1 MVEYDR
7 NQQSELS
14 GRQPLRICVAGV
26 GGAGSN
32 VLDRITMD
40 RTVEATLVSFQT
52 DVRVL
57 HHSTSPRKIQL
68 GTELMRGV
76 GAGGDPDLGREAAMF
91 SKEEIRNAVDG
102 HDMVF
107 ISVGLGGGTGSG
119 AAPVIAEIAKS
130 TGALVLVFAAVP
142 FGFEGRRR
150 HQQATDALDRLQ
162 KCADALILFD
172 NSRMGELVLPKDGI
186 QKAFSQADQL
196 IAQSVRAVAGMVG
209 APSIVKLGLDDL
221 VSALRTN
228 EGRCLF
234 GFGEAKGQNRGVDA
248 LKKALKSP
256 LINQGQ
262 LLQSAKNLLVH
273 IVGGESLTL
282 AEVEVVMKQLG
293 RHVPDETQ
301 ILFGIGVEPKL
312 GESVTVTLVS
322 SLSATELATRHLVE
336 AEPEQRRE
344 APARLPVARAVA
356 PPLTPLVEEEEVEEE
371 DSATQLFAAPEPA
384 PAPQP
389 KRPSVAMQAAI
400 AAVAPP
406 PAELFAPAPQ
416 VPVSA
421 PQAPAAAPIP
431 EPVPAPPVQ
440 AIAALPEP
448 EIEPEPEMEAVEVQA
463 APTPAPIPPVQAV
476 AAPAPRPRAQPAPE
490 PEPEPVA
497 EVFPEE
503 EAAHDEEPAWDEAES
518 AEQVVYMASEIETID
533 EPEEEAF
540 EPTPAPVP
548 AAPMPREKGF
558 KLSSVL
564 DSMSQPE
571 PVAVAKAVTAP
582 VVDEIFIETENRTPV
597 IRPIAETAPVPLP
610 RPVARP
616 VPVAAAAPV
625 EHMPVSRVE
634 TAVEAEGSDLFGSSP
649 APVLPSAGNVSKKA
663 APAPA
668 EQQTFRLGGN
678 EDRGRFKDTE
688 PALVQ
693 GEDLDTPTWMR
704 LRRRVAR

>member
-7 NQQSELS
+7 NSQSEAKS
-14 GRQPLRICVAGV
+14 RMPLRICVAGV

-32 VLDRITMD
+32 VLDRISMD
-40 RTVEATLVSFQT
+40 RTVEASLVSFQT

-57 HHSTSPRKIQL
+57 HHSTSPRKVQL

-91 SKEEIRNAVDG
+91 SKEDIRNAVDG

-130 TGALVLVFAAVP
+130 TGALVLIFAAIP

-150 HQQATDALDRLQ
+150 HQQAADALERLE

-196 IAQSVRAVAGMVG
+196 IAQSVRAVTNMVG
-209 APSIVKLGLDDL
+209 APGIVKLGLADL

-234 GFGEAKGQNRGVDA
+234 GFGESKGQNRGLEA

-262 LLQSAKNLLVH
+262 LLQNAKNLLVH

-282 AEVEVVMKQLG
+282 LEVEAVMKQLG

-301 ILFGIGVEPKL
+301 ILFGIGVDTKL

-322 SLSATELATRHLVE
+322 SLSASELASHRTL
-336 AEPEQRRE
+336 EPEPERQPAPVRTVTRASAIE
-344 APARLPVARAVA
+344 APTPAPV
-356 PPLTPLVEEEEVEEE
+356 PQE
-371 DSATQLFAAPEPA
+371 AAPLFTRPEP
-384 PAPQP
+384 Q
-389 KRPSVAMQAAI
+389 RPTAME
-400 AAVAPP
+400 AAVASVPP
-406 PAELFAPAPQ
+406 PPLELFAPAPVQ
-416 VPVSA
+416 VM
-421 PQAPAAAPIP
+421 
-431 EPVPAPPVQ
+431 
-440 AIAALPEP
+440 PEP
-448 EIEPEPEMEAVEVQA
+448 EPLLELEPVVAKVVP
-463 APTPAPIPPVQAV
+463 PAPVARPRAQA
-476 AAPAPRPRAQPAPE
+476 AAPAPKPAAPPPLPPE
-490 PEPEPVA
+490 PEPEPEPEFIVEPEPEVHEPEHVA
-497 EVFPEE
+497 AEADDQVVYSSSDIDDTFEE
-503 EAAHDEEPAWDEAES
+503 EEPAPAR
-518 AEQVVYMASEIETID
+518 
-533 EPEEEAF
+533 
-540 EPTPAPVP
+540 APV
-548 AAPMPREKGF
+548 ARDKGF

-564 DSMSQPE
+564 DSITE
-571 PVAVAKAVTAP
+571 PVGSARHAP
-582 VVDEIFIETENRTPV
+582 IVDEIYIDSTENSTPV
-597 IRPIAETAPVPLP
+597 VKPVPETAAIPLP
-610 RPVARP
+610 RARP
-616 VPVAAAAPV
+616 AATVTVAPQPVAAQV
-625 EHMPVSRVE
+625 EIEDEV
-634 TAVEAEGSDLFGSSP
+634 DLFGGSP
-649 APVLPSAGNVSKKA
+649 APIVQTNGNVSKKA
-663 APAPA
+663 VPAE

-688 PALVQ
+688 PAVVQ

>member
-7 NQQSELS
+7 NQQSEIS

-119 AAPVIAEIAKS
+119 AAPVVAEIAKS

-150 HQQATDALDRLQ
+150 QQQATDALERLQ
-162 KCADALILFD
+162 KCADALVLFD

-186 QKAFSQADQL
+186 QKAFAQADQL
-196 IAQSVRAVAGMVG
+196 IAQSVRAVTGMIG
-209 APSIVKLGLDDL
+209 APGIVKLGLDDL

-262 LLQSAKNLLVH
+262 LLQNAKNLLVH

-282 AEVEVVMKQLG
+282 MEVEQVMKQLG

-322 SLSATELATRHLVE
+322 SLSATEMASRPPVE
-336 AEPEQRRE
+336 AEPEPRRE
-344 APARLPVARAVA
+344 APVRALVSRAPVTQVA
-356 PPLTPLVEEEEVEEE
+356 PPPPAPEPEEEPQ
-371 DSATQLFAAPEPA
+371 QLFAEPEPA
-384 PAPQP
+384 PEPEP
-389 KRPSVAMQAAI
+389 RRPSVAMQAAI

-406 PAELFAPAPQ
+406 PPELFAPAP
-416 VPVSA
+416 
-421 PQAPAAAPIP
+421 
-431 EPVPAPPVQ
+431 E
-440 AIAALPEP
+440 
-448 EIEPEPEMEAVEVQA
+448 
-463 APTPAPIPPVQAV
+463 V
-476 AAPAPRPRAQPAPE
+476 AAPAPAPVFE
-490 PEPEPVA
+490 PEPEPVVQVA
-497 EVFPEE
+497 PPRPRAQIDAAPAPQPAAPPPPTPEPEVFDEPEMFVEE
-503 EAAHDEEPAWDEAES
+503 EPEVAAQEPAWEEPEAPD
-518 AEQVVYMASEIETID
+518 QVVYLASEMETID
-533 EPEEEAF
+533 AAVEEEYQPIA
-540 EPTPAPVP
+540 PAP
-548 AAPMPREKGF
+548 APLARDKGF

-564 DSMSQPE
+564 DTLNSE
-571 PVAVAKAVTAP
+571 PLTVAKPTPAP
-582 VVDEIFIETENRTPV
+582 VVDEIFIEATESRTPV
-597 IRPIAETAPVPLP
+597 LKPIAETAAVPLP
-610 RPVARP
+610 RPIARQTP
-616 VPVAAAAPV
+616 VPVENEVMSHSDFAS
-625 EHMPVSRVE
+625 ESE
-634 TAVEAEGSDLFGSSP
+634 DSDLFGSSP
-649 APVLPSAGNVSKKA
+649 PPVMPSAGNVSKK
-663 APAPA
+663 PAPTPAA

-704 LRRRVAR
+704 RQRRVAR

>member
-7 NQQSELS
+7 NQQREIS
-14 GRQPLRICVAGV
+14 GKEPLRICVAGV

-57 HHSTSPRKIQL
+57 HHSTTPRKVQL
-68 GTELMRGV
+68 GTDLMRGV
-76 GAGGDPDLGREAAMF
+76 GAGGDPDLGREAALF
-91 SKEEIRNAVDG
+91 SKEEIRNAIEG

-107 ISVGLGGGTGSG
+107 VSVGLGGGTGSG

-142 FGFEGRRR
+142 FAFEGRRR
-150 HQQATDALDRLQ
+150 QQQATDALERLQ

-196 IAQSVRAVAGMVG
+196 IAQSVRAVTGMIG
-209 APSIVKLGLDDL
+209 TPGIVKLGLDDL

-234 GFGEAKGQNRGVDA
+234 GFGEAKGQNRGTEA

-262 LLQSAKNLLVH
+262 LLQNAKNLLVH

-322 SLSATELATRHLVE
+322 SLSATEMAARPVIIP
-336 AEPEQRRE
+336 EPERRE
-344 APARLPVARAVA
+344 VPVRIAAPARVAEA
-356 PPLTPLVEEEEVEEE
+356 E
-371 DSATQLFAAPEPA
+371 DSNLQLFAAPAPEPEPRRPSPAMQAAIASVPPPPVELFKPAAPEPA
-384 PAPQP
+384 PEPLPAP
-389 KRPSVAMQAAI
+389 RIQAAPRLEP
-400 AAVAPP
+400 APVAVPVYVAPP
-406 PAELFAPAPQ
+406 PVAVAIE
-416 VPVSA
+416 
-421 PQAPAAAPIP
+421 APAA
-431 EPVPAPPVQ
+431 
-440 AIAALPEP
+440 
-448 EIEPEPEMEAVEVQA
+448 EPEPESFENEVVYQSTDAEAVS
-463 APTPAPIPPVQAV
+463 
-476 AAPAPRPRAQPAPE
+476 
-490 PEPEPVA
+490 
-497 EVFPEE
+497 EE
-503 EAAHDEEPAWDEAES
+503 E
-518 AEQVVYMASEIETID
+518 Y
-533 EPEEEAF
+533 EEEAF
-540 EPTPAPVP
+540 EPEPAPVARESGFRLASVIDTP
-548 AAPMPREKGF
+548 PQAAPAVAPR
-558 KLSSVL
+558 L
-564 DSMSQPE
+564 
-571 PVAVAKAVTAP
+571 VAVP
-582 VVDEIFIETENRTPV
+582 VVDEVRIEAAEERVQVIQPVPDTVGIPLPRTPV
-597 IRPIAETAPVPLP
+597 RP
-610 RPVARP
+610 
-616 VPVAAAAPV
+616 AAAAV
-625 EHMPVSRVE
+625 EQMVSHTE
-634 TAVEAEGSDLFGSSP
+634 TAAPAEEFAGTDLFGSSP
-649 APVLPSAGNVSKKA
+649 APVATMGVKKA
-663 APAPA
+663 VPAV

-704 LRRRVAR
+704 LRRKAVR

>member
-119 AAPVIAEIAKS
+119 AAPVVAEIAKS

-142 FGFEGRRR
+142 FAFEGRRR
-150 HQQATDALDRLQ
+150 QQQATDALERLQ
-162 KCADALILFD
+162 KCADALVLFD

-196 IAQSVRAVAGMVG
+196 IAQSVRAVTGMIG
-209 APSIVKLGLDDL
+209 SPGIVKLGLDDL
-221 VSALRTN
+221 VSALRSN

-234 GFGEAKGQNRGVDA
+234 GFGDAKGQNRGIDA

-262 LLQSAKNLLVH
+262 LLQNAKNLLVH

-282 AEVEVVMKQLG
+282 AEVEAVMKQLG

-322 SLSATELATRHLVE
+322 SLSATEMAARPPVVE
-336 AEPEQRRE
+336 IAPEPRNET
-344 APARLPVARAVA
+344 PARVAPPRAVA
-356 PPLTPLVEEEEVEEE
+356 AAPAPVPVAPPVVEEEEEPM
-371 DSATQLFAAPEPA
+371 QLFAEPEPA
-384 PAPQP
+384 PAPEP
-389 KRPSVAMQAAI
+389 RRPSVAMQAAI

-416 VPVSA
+416 VA
-421 PQAPAAAPIP
+421 APA
-431 EPVPAPPVQ
+431 PAPV
-440 AIAALPEP
+440 L
-448 EIEPEPEMEAVEVQA
+448 EPEPEPFFEPEPV
-463 APTPAPIPPVQAV
+463 VQAV
-476 AAPAPRPRAQPAPE
+476 VAPAPVAAPKPRPQAAVAPAPRPVAPPPPAPE
-490 PEPEPVA
+490 PEPEPEPEMFV
-497 EVFPEE
+497 EE
-503 EAAHDEEPAWDEAES
+503 EPEAAQEPAWEMEAAEP
-518 AEQVVYMASEIETID
+518 EQVVYMASEIETID
-533 EPEEEAF
+533 AEVEEEYQPVAAQ
-540 EPTPAPVP
+540 EPVRVTAPEPA
-548 AAPMPREKGF
+548 RDKGF

-564 DSMSQPE
+564 DTLNYE
-571 PVAVAKAVTAP
+571 PAAAAKPVHAP
-582 VVDEIFIETENRTPV
+582 VVDEVFIEATETRTPV
-597 IRPIAETAPVPLP
+597 LKPVAETAAVPLP
-610 RPVARP
+610 RPAPRP
-616 VPVAAAAPV
+616 APAPAPEPVA
-625 EHMPVSRVE
+625 
-634 TAVEAEGSDLFGSSP
+634 EAEDSDLFGSSP
-649 APVLPSAGNVSKKA
+649 APVMPSNGNVSKK
-663 APAPA
+663 PAPV

-704 LRRRVAR
+704 RQRRVAR

>member
-57 HHSTSPRKIQL
+57 HHSTSPRKVQL

-119 AAPVIAEIAKS
+119 AAPVVAEIAKS

-150 HQQATDALDRLQ
+150 QQQATDALERLQ

-186 QKAFSQADQL
+186 QKAFAQADQL
-196 IAQSVRAVAGMVG
+196 IAQSVRAVTGMIG
-209 APSIVKLGLDDL
+209 SPGIVKLGLDDL

-262 LLQSAKNLLVH
+262 LLQNAKNLLVH

-282 AEVEVVMKQLG
+282 MEVETVMKQLG

-322 SLSATELATRHLVE
+322 SLSATEMASRPPVVE
-336 AEPEQRRE
+336 LEPEPRRE
-344 APARLPVARAVA
+344 APVRVAAPRPVAVAVA
-356 PPLTPLVEEEEVEEE
+356 PPAPVEVEEEEPM
-371 DSATQLFAAPEPA
+371 QLFAEPEPA
-384 PAPQP
+384 PSPAPAP
-389 KRPSVAMQAAI
+389 EPRRPSVAMQAAI

-416 VPVSA
+416 VAAPA
-421 PQAPAAAPIP
+421 PQLVLAP
-431 EPVPAPPVQ
+431 EPELEPEPFFE
-440 AIAALPEP
+440 PEP
-448 EIEPEPEMEAVEVQA
+448 EIQAVVA
-463 APTPAPIPPVQAV
+463 PAPKPRPQAV
-476 AAPAPRPRAQPAPE
+476 AAPAPRPVAPPPPPPE
-490 PEPEPVA
+490 PEPEPAMFV
-497 EVFPEE
+497 EE
-503 EAAHDEEPAWDEAES
+503 EEPEAAQEPAWESEASEP
-518 AEQVVYMASEIETID
+518 EQVVYMASEIETID
-533 EPEEEAF
+533 AEVEEEYQPVAATP
-540 EPTPAPVP
+540 EPVRATAPVP
-548 AAPMPREKGF
+548 ARDKGF

-564 DSMSQPE
+564 DTLNYE
-571 PVAVAKAVTAP
+571 PVAAKPTPAHVP
-582 VVDEIFIETENRTPV
+582 VVDEIFIEPVETRTPV
-597 IRPIAETAPVPLP
+597 LKPVAETAAVPLP
-610 RPVARP
+610 RPAPRP
-616 VPVAAAAPV
+616 APAPEPVA
-625 EHMPVSRVE
+625 
-634 TAVEAEGSDLFGSSP
+634 EAEDSDLFGSSP
-649 APVLPSAGNVSKKA
+649 APVMQSNGNVSKKPAA
-663 APAPA
+663 APAV
-668 EQQTFRLGGN
+668 EQQTFRLGSN

-704 LRRRVAR
+704 RQRRVAR